1 MNDTDFLT
9 HIIVEICNY
18 AIDND
23 MAPDD
28 ALSIIADNIKAL
40 LEISSFNTWIREGEK
55 LKNWK
60 MP

>member
-40 LEISSFNTWIREGEK
+40 LEISSFNAWIREG
-55 LKNWK
+55 KN
-60 MP
+60 